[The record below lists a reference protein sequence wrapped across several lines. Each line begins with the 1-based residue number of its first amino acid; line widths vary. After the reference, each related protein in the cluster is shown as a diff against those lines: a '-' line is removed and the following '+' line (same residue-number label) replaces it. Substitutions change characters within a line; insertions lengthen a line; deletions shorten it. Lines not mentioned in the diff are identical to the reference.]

1 MLLLPFWMY
10 IVILGIFVSGFMV
23 LYTSKQDRDADE
35 AFIEKEGEIYLQ
47 RIKEERER
55 REQLLISSE
64 VSSN

>member
-1 MLLLPFWMY
+1 MLSLPFWMY
-10 IVILGIFVSGFMV
+10 IVILGIFISGFMV
-23 LYTSKQDRDADE
+23 LYTSKQERDLDE

-55 REQLLISSE
+55 REQLHLNSE

>member
-1 MLLLPFWMY
+1 MFLLPFWMY

-23 LYTSKQDRDADE
+23 LYTSKQEREADE

-47 RIKEERER
+47 RIREERER
-55 REQLLISSE
+55 REQLLINSE

>member
-1 MLLLPFWMY
+1 MPILPFWMY

-23 LYTSKQDRDADE
+23 LYTSKQERDADE

-55 REQLLISSE
+55 REQLLINSE
-64 VSSN
+64 ISSN

>member
-1 MLLLPFWMY
+1 MLPFWMY

-23 LYTSKQDRDADE
+23 LYTSKQERDADE

-64 VSSN
+64 ISSN

>member
-1 MLLLPFWMY
+1 MPILPFWMY

-23 LYTSKQDRDADE
+23 LYTSKQERDADE

-55 REQLLISSE
+55 REQLLINSDI
-64 VSSN
+64 SSN

>member
-1 MLLLPFWMY
+1 MPILPFWMY

-23 LYTSKQDRDADE
+23 LYTSKQERDADE

-55 REQLLISSE
+55 REQLLINSDIST
-64 VSSN
+64 N

>member
-55 REQLLISSE
+55 REQLLLNSE

>member
-1 MLLLPFWMY
+1 MLSLPFWMY
-10 IVILGIFVSGFMV
+10 IVILGIFISGFMV
-23 LYTSKQDRDADE
+23 LYTSKQERDIDE

-55 REQLLISSE
+55 REQLHLNSE

>member
-1 MLLLPFWMY
+1 MPLLPFWMY

-23 LYTSKQDRDADE
+23 LYTSKQERDADE

-55 REQLLISSE
+55 REQLLINSE
-64 VSSN
+64 ISSN

>member
-23 LYTSKQDRDADE
+23 LYTSKQERDADE

-47 RIKEERER
+47 RIREERER
-55 REQLLISSE
+55 REQLHISSE
-64 VSSN
+64 ISSN

>member
-1 MLLLPFWMY
+1 MPILPIWMY

-23 LYTSKQDRDADE
+23 LYTSKQERDADE

-55 REQLLISSE
+55 REQLLINSE
-64 VSSN
+64 ISSN

>member
-1 MLLLPFWMY
+1 MPILPFWMY

-23 LYTSKQDRDADE
+23 LYTSKQERDADE

-55 REQLLISSE
+55 REQLINSEISS
-64 VSSN
+64 N

>member
-23 LYTSKQDRDADE
+23 LYTSKQEKDADE

-55 REQLLISSE
+55 REQLLLNSE

>member
-1 MLLLPFWMY
+1 MLTLPFWMY

-23 LYTSKQDRDADE
+23 LYTSKQERDADE

-55 REQLLISSE
+55 REQLLINSE
-64 VSSN
+64 ISSN

>member
-1 MLLLPFWMY
+1 MLMLPFWMY

-23 LYTSKQDRDADE
+23 LYTSKQERDADE

-64 VSSN
+64 ISSN

>member
-23 LYTSKQDRDADE
+23 LYTSKQEKDADE